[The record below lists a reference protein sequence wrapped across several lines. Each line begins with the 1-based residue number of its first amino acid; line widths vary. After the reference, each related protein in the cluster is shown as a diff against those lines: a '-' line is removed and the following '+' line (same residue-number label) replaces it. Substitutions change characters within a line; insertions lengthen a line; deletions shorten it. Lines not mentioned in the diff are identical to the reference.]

1 MSLALQLPSSLT
13 VGPLAPYKSCV
24 SHPCIARACTDC
36 DPTIWYFILCYFTL
50 VAEPRSSASGLD
62 RSTQQGELRSSAMSG
77 GTERREDEQMPQFH
91 GRIDEKFAEWET
103 DLRLWQVE
111 FKVEDRDRLGPRLYR
126 RGLHGQPKTIVK
138 TKLGTQDVAQFTVD
152 NIIKCLK
159 DNGYG
164 ELPEEL
170 GQEALDNYFDMRQGK
185 AESIQDYIFREE
197 ILTVALQKDTAIDL
211 DEKIRGYWLMRTRN
225 FWNQDHLTRADT
237 ARASQKSHHPN
248 DCCK

>member
-1 MSLALQLPSSLT
+1 MSVSTAQCRAHTHLYITLQRTCVTCRTTAIFTHSGPLRHTKVACHIHVSFALALTETRRSGSLF
-13 VGPLAPYKSCV
+13 L
-24 SHPCIARACTDC
+24 
-36 DPTIWYFILCYFTL
+36 FYFTL

-77 GTERREDEQMPQFH
+77 GTDRREDEQVPQFC
-91 GRIDEKFAEWET
+91 GRIEEKFAEWET
-103 DLRLWQVE
+103 DVRLWQVE

-126 RGLHGQPKTIVK
+126 RGLHGQPKIIVK

-164 ELPEEL
+164 ELPQEL

-185 AESIQDYIFREE
+185 AESIQDYIF
-197 ILTVALQKDTAIDL
+197 
-211 DEKIRGYWLMRTRN
+211 
-225 FWNQDHLTRADT
+225 
-237 ARASQKSHHPN
+237 P
-248 DCCK
+248 